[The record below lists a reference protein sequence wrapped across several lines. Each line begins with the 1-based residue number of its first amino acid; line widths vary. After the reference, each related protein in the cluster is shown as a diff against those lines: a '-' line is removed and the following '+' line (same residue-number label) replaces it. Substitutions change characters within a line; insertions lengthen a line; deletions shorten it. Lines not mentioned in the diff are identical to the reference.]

1 MEQSILENGLMDL
14 SMEKENKLKIGGST
28 LILELGIEDG
38 EKGGGRFITIAK
50 SNMMANL
57 TKELKKVKEESG

>member
-1 MEQSILENGLMDL
+1 MDL

-57 TKELKKVKEESG
+57 TKELKKVKEENG